1 MRNVSGSLR
10 GRMFS
15 GKSAPFATHRF
26 RALEF
31 RKGFFLSASAVGAA
45 AAVAAR
51 CLALLEDDDEL
62 LRPPPRPLP
71 LPLPSLPLS
80 SSECAGADSSLP
92 MPE

>member
-1 MRNVSGSLR
+1 VERKCTLSARSRNGIPQ
-10 GRMFS
+10 
-15 GKSAPFATHRF
+15 KSAPFATHRF
-26 RALEF
+26 RALEL

-62 LRPPPRPLP
+62 LRPPPPM
-71 LPLPSLPLS
+71 PSLPLS

>member
-10 GRMFS
+10 GRVI
-15 GKSAPFATHRF
+15 GIPQKSAPFATHRF
-26 RALEF
+26 RALEL

-51 CLALLEDDDEL
+51 CLALLEDDEEL
-62 LRPPPRPLP
+62 LRPPPRP